1 MAYCSAKA
9 AALPLQARARRG
21 TMAAM
26 SLKSM
31 TARTMPRL
39 RRDHL
44 LWLALLLL
52 PLLSVLAALHVQRSV
67 GVTGAT
73 LPAPRSAPSRIGNPA
88 PQLALP
94 RLGDGEVVTLAALRG
109 RPVIVNFWA
118 SWCEPCAR
126 EMPALA
132 AFARSQQGAAQVL
145 AVNLGEDEATARDFL
160 NANDAHGLTVLLDV
174 ELRARDAWGVR
185 GLPVTFLVDPAG
197 RIGALHAGEIT
208 QADLSAWLASG
219 ALP

>member
-1 MAYCSAKA
+1 
-9 AALPLQARARRG
+9 
-21 TMAAM
+21 MAAM
-26 SLKSM
+26 FPKHEA
-31 TARTMPRL
+31 TVAARPMPRL

-67 GVTGAT
+67 NGTGAT

-88 PQLALP
+88 PGLALP
-94 RLGDGEVVTLAALRG
+94 RLADGEVVSLEALRG
-109 RPVIVNFWA
+109 SPVIVNFWA
-118 SWCEPCAR
+118 SWCEPCVR

-132 AFARSQQGAAQVL
+132 AFARRRQDAAQVL
-145 AVNLGEDEATARDFL
+145 AVNVGEDAATVRDFL
-160 NANDAHGLTVLLDV
+160 NANDARGLTVLLDG
-174 ELRARDAWGVR
+174 ESRARDAWGVR

-208 QADLSAWLASG
+208 PADLTAWLASG
-219 ALP
+219 RP